1 MRKMS
6 STLSSSSHR
15 SRNSNKEDPSPPLLD
30 IGDTA
35 PDFELVDHE
44 GTKYKLSDFRGRR
57 VLLSFFRYA
66 GKLFRVCVCVYVWL
80 ISSSMYVHF
89 FMSMLHLMH
98 TFYLYSM
105 TPVSVQCG

>member
-1 MRKMS
+1 MSSIMRKMS

-15 SRNSNKEDPSPPLLD
+15 SRSSSNKEEPPLLD
-30 IGDTA
+30 IGDVA

-66 GKLFRVCVCVYVWL
+66 GTSKFCVRV
-80 ISSSMYVHF
+80 
-89 FMSMLHLMH
+89 
-98 TFYLYSM
+98 YL
-105 TPVSVQCG
+105 

>member
-15 SRNSNKEDPSPPLLD
+15 SRSSNKEDPPPPLLD

-66 GKLFRVCVCVYVWL
+66 GTFLSVWL
-80 ISSSMYVHF
+80 SSVFMYVP
-89 FMSMLHLMH
+89 
-98 TFYLYSM
+98 FYNAHILCTLISLFII
-105 TPVSVQCG
+105 

>member
-15 SRNSNKEDPSPPLLD
+15 SRNSSNKEDTTPKPPLDVGD
-30 IGDTA
+30 IA

-44 GTKYKLSDFRGRR
+44 GKSYKLSDFRGRR

-66 GKLFRVCVCVYVWL
+66 GTSFFVCMVFVCMSVAPMLTSHAHFLFN
-80 ISSSMYVHF
+80 IA
-89 FMSMLHLMH
+89 
-98 TFYLYSM
+98 
-105 TPVSVQCG
+105 

>member
-15 SRNSNKEDPSPPLLD
+15 SRSSSNKEEPPPPLLD

-66 GKLFRVCVCVYVWL
+66 GKLFCVCVWF
-80 ISSSMYVHF
+80 ISFSMYVHF
-89 FMSMLHLMH
+89 LYTCSHLMH
-98 TFYLYSM
+98 TFYLYSVTLM
-105 TPVSVQCG
+105 PVQCG

>member
-15 SRNSNKEDPSPPLLD
+15 SRSSSSNREEPPLLD
-30 IGDTA
+30 IGDLA

-44 GTKYKLSDFRGRR
+44 GTNYKLSDFRGRR

-66 GKLFRVCVCVYVWL
+66 GTLGVV
-80 ISSSMYVHF
+80 
-89 FMSMLHLMH
+89 
-98 TFYLYSM
+98 
-105 TPVSVQCG
+105 

>member
-1 MRKMS
+1 MSSIMRKMS

-15 SRNSNKEDPSPPLLD
+15 SRSSNKEDPPAPLLD
-30 IGDTA
+30 IGDMA

-66 GKLFRVCVCVYVWL
+66 GKMFFVYVWL
-80 ISSSMYVHF
+80 YE
-89 FMSMLHLMH
+89 
-98 TFYLYSM
+98 
-105 TPVSVQCG
+105 

>member
-6 STLSSSSHR
+6 STLSRTSTLSTSSHR
-15 SRNSNKEDPSPPLLD
+15 KRSSSQKEDTPPLLD
-30 IGDTA
+30 VGDIA

-66 GKLFRVCVCVYVWL
+66 GTSGICVCIYGL
-80 ISSSMYVHF
+80 ISLFNAHILCTLF
-89 FMSMLHLMH
+89 I
-98 TFYLYSM
+98 
-105 TPVSVQCG
+105 

>member
-1 MRKMS
+1 MSSIMRKMS

-15 SRNSNKEDPSPPLLD
+15 SRSNKEDTPPPPVLD
-30 IGDTA
+30 IGDLA

-66 GKLFRVCVCVYVWL
+66 A
-80 ISSSMYVHF
+80 
-89 FMSMLHLMH
+89 
-98 TFYLYSM
+98 
-105 TPVSVQCG
+105 

>member
-15 SRNSNKEDPSPPLLD
+15 SRNSNKEDTILLD
-30 IGDTA
+30 IGDVA

-66 GKLFRVCVCVYVWL
+66 GTSKFCVRV
-80 ISSSMYVHF
+80 
-89 FMSMLHLMH
+89 
-98 TFYLYSM
+98 YL
-105 TPVSVQCG
+105 

>member
-1 MRKMS
+1 MS

-15 SRNSNKEDPSPPLLD
+15 SRSSSSNKEEPPPPLLD
-30 IGDTA
+30 VGDTA

-66 GKLFRVCVCVYVWL
+66 GMSGFCLFIYK
-80 ISSSMYVHF
+80 F
-89 FMSMLHLMH
+89 FMSML
-98 TFYLYSM
+98 TSYAYFLYSV